1 MIETREQYEE
11 IRKGWHFAGSN
22 SQVVA
27 ANAALVK
34 TIEALRGLAK
44 GITGTNPYIPSET
57 DGELYCYW
65 CGAYDVEDHDAE
77 CEYRRAKEL
86 PDWITKDD

>member
-1 MIETREQYEE
+1 MIETREQYEL
-11 IRKGWHFAGSN
+11 IAR
-22 SQVVA
+22 QVFGGRDWG
-27 ANAALVK
+27 ALNK

-44 GITGTNPYIPSET
+44 GITGANPYIPSET